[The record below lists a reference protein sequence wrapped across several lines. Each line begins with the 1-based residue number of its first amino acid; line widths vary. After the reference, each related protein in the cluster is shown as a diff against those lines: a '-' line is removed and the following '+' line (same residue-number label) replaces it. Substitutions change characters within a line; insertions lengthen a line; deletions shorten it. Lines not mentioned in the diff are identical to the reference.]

1 MASRKMGYTGHT
13 EHPHPPT
20 MLLQGVHTAAGL
32 MLPLHH
38 VTTHLGIL
46 LHNLSELPSI
56 LRQAGARSLP
66 GLFKVL
72 PPGSLHLTVA
82 TLPSQN
88 IIYVLATQILKTKY
102 HNLQIYT

>member
-1 MASRKMGYTGHT
+1 MGYTGHT

-46 LHNLSELPSI
+46 LHDLSELASIPQASRGQVTTWAVQGTSSWEPSSNGGNVA
-56 LRQAGARSLP
+56 LSL
-66 GLFKVL
+66 
-72 PPGSLHLTVA
+72 
-82 TLPSQN
+82 N
-88 IIYVLATQILKTKY
+88 IIYVLATQILKTKC